1 MESKPSFASARDV
14 SVIHLYES
22 PNHKE
27 LSGLLALTHVSNL
40 LELIPV
46 DPANPLA
53 IMPAL
58 EETLTGQRALLPV
71 PANDPARTNLLRNT
85 LSPGAPI
92 DSGIALVVSTSG
104 STGKP
109 KGAMLTPANLIAS
122 ADATHQALGGEG
134 QWLLAMPAAYIAG
147 LQVLVRSMVA
157 GVEPAFVDLS
167 HGFHVSEFAER
178 AHELARTGERAYT
191 ALTPMQLAKATSTL
205 KGIEALRTFTAV
217 LVGGAATNPRL
228 LESAAKLRIN
238 VVTTY
243 GSSETSGGCVY
254 NGRPIAG
261 ARVKIIDGR
270 IHLGGPMVA
279 RGYRGFD
286 SSDLKDGWFRTS
298 DAGSLE
304 GGVLTVLGRTDN
316 VISSGGFKLHPEVL
330 EEELL
335 LIDGV
340 TAACVIGKD
349 DERFGQR
356 ICAAYTGSA
365 SVPDILDALADAEDA
380 GRITHWQI
388 PKELKAVAAL
398 PQLGPGKV
406 NRAAVRELF

>member
-1 MESKPSFASARDV
+1 MT
-14 SVIHLYES
+14 Y
-22 PNHKE
+22 
-27 LSGLLALTHVSNL
+27 L
-40 LELIPV
+40 LELLPV

-53 IMPAL
+53 ILPAL
-58 EETLTGQRALLPV
+58 EEALTGQRTLLPV

-85 LSPGAPI
+85 LKPGAPI
-92 DSGIALVVSTSG
+92 DNDIALVVSTSG

-109 KGAMLTPANLIAS
+109 KGAMLTPANLISS

-147 LQVLVRSMVA
+147 IQVLIRSMVA
-157 GVEPAFVDLS
+157 GVEPAFIDLTR
-167 HGFHVSEFAER
+167 GFNVAEFAAR
-178 AHELARTGERAYT
+178 AHELAQTGERTYT
-191 ALTPMQLAKATSTL
+191 ALTPIQLAKATSTL
-205 KGIEALRTFTAV
+205 KGIDALRTFSAV

-254 NGRPIAG
+254 DGRPIAG
-261 ARVKIIDGR
+261 ARVRIVDGR

-279 RGYRGFD
+279 RGYHHLD
-286 SSDLKDGWFRTS
+286 SPDLQDGWFRTS
-298 DAGSLE
+298 DAGELDS
-304 GGVLTVLGRTDN
+304 GVLTVLGRTDN
-316 VISSGGFKLHPEVL
+316 VISSGGLKLHPEVL

-340 TAACVIGKD
+340 TAATVIGKD
-349 DERFGQR
+349 DDRFGQR
-356 ICAAYTGSA
+356 ICAAYTRSA

-380 GRITHWQI
+380 GRIAHWQI
-388 PKELKAVAAL
+388 PKELKVVAAL

-406 NRAAVRELF
+406 DRAAVMELF

>member
-1 MESKPSFASARDV
+1 MNNR
-14 SVIHLYES
+14 
-22 PNHKE
+22 
-27 LSGLLALTHVSNL
+27 
-40 LELIPV
+40 LEILPV

-58 EETLTGQRALLPV
+58 EEALTGQRALLPV
-71 PANDPARTNLLRNT
+71 PTNDPTRANLLRNT
-85 LSPGAPI
+85 QGVGQLI
-92 DSGIALVVSTSG
+92 DANVALVVATSG
-104 STGKP
+104 STGRP
-109 KGAMLTPANLIAS
+109 KGAMLTAANLISS

-147 LQVLVRSMVA
+147 LQVLIRSMVA
-157 GVEPAFVDLS
+157 GVEPAFIDLTR
-167 HGFHVSEFAER
+167 GFNVAEFAAR
-178 AHELARTGERAYT
+178 AHELAQTGERTYT

-205 KGIEALRTFTAV
+205 KGIDALRAFSAV

-228 LESAAKLRIN
+228 LESAAKLHIN

-261 ARVKIIDGR
+261 AHVKIVDGR

-279 RGYRGFD
+279 RGYHNFD
-286 SSDLKDGWFRTS
+286 SLPLADDLKDGWFRTS

-304 GGVLTVLGRTDN
+304 NGVLTVLGRTDN
-316 VISSGGFKLHPEVL
+316 VISSGGLKLHPEVL

-335 LIDGV
+335 RIDGV
-340 TAACVIGKD
+340 TAACVVGKQD
-349 DERFGQR
+349 ARFGQR

-380 GRITHWQI
+380 GRIAHWQI
-388 PKELKAVAAL
+388 PKELKSVAAL

-406 NRAAVRELF
+406 DRAAVLELFD

>member
-1 MESKPSFASARDV
+1 M
-14 SVIHLYES
+14 
-22 PNHKE
+22 
-27 LSGLLALTHVSNL
+27 THL
-40 LELIPV
+40 LELLPV

-53 IMPAL
+53 SMPAL
-58 EETLTGQRALLPV
+58 EEALTGQRTLLPV

-85 LSPGAPI
+85 LKPGAPI
-92 DSGIALVVSTSG
+92 DEDIALVVSTSG

-109 KGAMLTPANLIAS
+109 KGAMLTPANLISS
-122 ADATHQALGGEG
+122 ADATHQVLGGEG

-147 LQVLVRSMVA
+147 IQVLIRSMVA
-157 GVEPAFVDLS
+157 GVEPAFIDLTR
-167 HGFHVSEFAER
+167 GFNVAEFAAR
-178 AHELARTGERAYT
+178 AHELARTGERTYT

-205 KGIEALRTFTAV
+205 KGIDALRTFSAV

-228 LESAAKLRIN
+228 LDSARKLRIN

-261 ARVKIIDGR
+261 AHVKIQDGR

-279 RGYRGFD
+279 RGYHSVD
-286 SSDLKDGWFRTS
+286 SLPLADDLKDGWFRTS
-298 DAGSLE
+298 DAGELE

-335 LIDGV
+335 RIDGV
-340 TAACVIGKD
+340 TAACVVGKQD
-349 DERFGQR
+349 ARFGQR

-365 SVPDILDALADAEDA
+365 AVPDILDALADAEDA
-380 GRITHWQI
+380 GRIAHWQI
-388 PKELKAVAAL
+388 PKELKSVAAL

-406 NRAAVRELF
+406 NRTAVLELFD

>member
-1 MESKPSFASARDV
+1 M
-14 SVIHLYES
+14 
-22 PNHKE
+22 
-27 LSGLLALTHVSNL
+27 THL
-40 LELIPV
+40 LELLPV

-58 EETLTGQRALLPV
+58 EEALTGQRTLLPV

-85 LSPGAPI
+85 LKPGAPI
-92 DSGIALVVSTSG
+92 DEDIALVVSTSG

-109 KGAMLTPANLIAS
+109 KGAMLTPANLISS

-134 QWLLAMPAAYIAG
+134 QWLLAMPTAYIAG

-157 GVEPAFVDLS
+157 GVEPAYVDLS
-167 HGFHVSEFAER
+167 RGFNVAEFAAR
-178 AHELARTGERAYT
+178 AHELAQTGERTYT

-205 KGIEALRTFTAV
+205 KGIDALRTFSAV

-228 LESAAKLRIN
+228 LDSAKKLRIN

-261 ARVKIIDGR
+261 AHVKIVDGR

-279 RGYRGFD
+279 RGYHHLD
-286 SSDLKDGWFRTS
+286 SPDLQDGWFRTS

-304 GGVLTVLGRTDN
+304 NGVLTVLGRTDN
-316 VISSGGFKLHPEVL
+316 VISSGGLKLHPEVL

-335 LIDGV
+335 RIDGV
-340 TAACVIGKD
+340 TAACVVGKQD
-349 DERFGQR
+349 ARFGQR

-365 SVPDILDALADAEDA
+365 AVPDILDALADAEDA
-380 GRITHWQI
+380 GRIAHWQI
-388 PKELKAVAAL
+388 PKELKSVAAL

-406 NRAAVRELF
+406 NRTAVLELFD

>member
-1 MESKPSFASARDV
+1 M
-14 SVIHLYES
+14 
-22 PNHKE
+22 
-27 LSGLLALTHVSNL
+27 TNL
-40 LELIPV
+40 LELFPV

-58 EETLTGQRALLPV
+58 EEALTGQRALLPA

-85 LSPGAPI
+85 LEPGAPI
-92 DSGIALVVSTSG
+92 DDDIALVVSTSG

-109 KGAMLTPANLIAS
+109 KGAMLTPANLISS

-147 LQVLVRSMVA
+147 IQVLIRSMVA
-157 GVEPAFVDLS
+157 GVEPAYIDLTR
-167 HGFHVSEFAER
+167 GFNVAEFAER
-178 AHELARTGERAYT
+178 AEELATTGERTYT

-205 KGIEALRTFTAV
+205 KGIDALRTFSAV

-228 LESAAKLRIN
+228 LESASKLRIN

-254 NGRPIAG
+254 DGSPIAG
-261 ARVKIIDGR
+261 ARVKIVDGR

-279 RGYRGFD
+279 RGYRNVD
-286 SSDLKDGWFRTS
+286 SPDLQDSWFRTS
-298 DAGSLE
+298 DAGSLIDDH
-304 GGVLTVLGRTDN
+304 LTVHGRIDN
-316 VISSGGFKLHPEVL
+316 IIDSGGLKLHPEVL
-330 EEELL
+330 ESFLL
-335 LIDGV
+335 KVEGV
-340 TAACVIGKD
+340 TGACVVGKQD
-349 DERFGQR
+349 ARFGER

-365 SVPDILDALADAEDA
+365 TVADIMDAFDDAEDA
-380 GRITHWQI
+380 GEIARWQV
-388 PKELKAVAAL
+388 PKEIKVVPAL

-406 NRAAVRELF
+406 DRAAVRELF

>member
-1 MESKPSFASARDV
+1 MAVRMQCFCESTNKRRP
-14 SVIHLYES
+14 HELLPLS
-22 PNHKE
+22 PV
-27 LSGLLALTHVSNL
+27 THL
-40 LELIPV
+40 LELHPV
-46 DPANPLA
+46 DPADPLA

-58 EETLTGQRALLPV
+58 EEALTGGRTLLPT
-71 PANDPARTNLLRNT
+71 PADDRARTNLLRAT
-85 LSPGAPI
+85 LGVGEPI
-92 DSGIALVVSTSG
+92 DDDIALVVSTSG
-104 STGKP
+104 STGRP
-109 KGAMLTPANLIAS
+109 KGAMLTPANLISS

-147 LQVLVRSMVA
+147 IQVLVRSMVA
-157 GVEPAFVDLS
+157 GVEPAALDLS
-167 HGFHVSEFAER
+167 RGFNVAEFAAR
-178 AHELARTGERAYT
+178 AHELAQTGERTYT

-205 KGIEALRTFTAV
+205 QGIDALRTFDAV

-261 ARVKIIDGR
+261 ARVKIVDGR

-279 RGYRGFD
+279 RSYHSVD
-286 SSDLKDGWFRTS
+286 SLPLADDLKDGWFRTS

-316 VISSGGFKLHPEVL
+316 VISSGGLKLHPEVL
-330 EEELL
+330 EAELL
-335 LIDGV
+335 RIDGV
-340 TAACVIGKD
+340 TAICVIGKED
-349 DERFGQR
+349 DRLGQR

-380 GRITHWQI
+380 GRISHWQI
-388 PKELKAVAAL
+388 PKELKVVAAL

-406 NRAAVRELF
+406 DRAAVKELF

>member
-1 MESKPSFASARDV
+1 MTVDRMQCFDESTNKRRP
-14 SVIHLYES
+14 H
-22 PNHKE
+22 
-27 LSGLLALTHVSNL
+27 GLLPFYPVTHL
-40 LELIPV
+40 LELLPV

-58 EETLTGQRALLPV
+58 EEALTGQRTLLPV
-71 PANDPARTNLLRNT
+71 PANDPARANLLRNT
-85 LSPGAPI
+85 LKPGAPI
-92 DSGIALVVSTSG
+92 DDDIALVVSTSG
-104 STGKP
+104 STGTP
-109 KGAMLTPANLIAS
+109 KGAMLTPANLIS
-122 ADATHQALGGEG
+122 SSDATHQALGGEG

-147 LQVLVRSMVA
+147 IQVLVRSMVV
-157 GVEPAFVDLS
+157 GVEPAFIDLS
-167 HGFHVSEFAER
+167 HGFNVAEFAAR
-178 AHELARTGERAYT
+178 AHELARTGERTYT

-205 KGIEALRTFTAV
+205 QGIDALRTFDAV

-261 ARVKIIDGR
+261 ARVKIVDGR

-279 RGYRGFD
+279 RGYHRLD
-286 SSDLKDGWFRTS
+286 SPDLADGWFRTS

-316 VISSGGFKLHPEVL
+316 VISSGGLKLHPEVL
-330 EEELL
+330 EAELL
-335 LIDGV
+335 RIDGV
-340 TAACVIGKD
+340 TAATVIGKND
-349 DERFGQR
+349 DRLGQR

-380 GRITHWQI
+380 GRIAHWQI
-388 PKELKAVAAL
+388 PKELKVVAAL

-406 NRAAVRELF
+406 DRAAVRELF

>member
-1 MESKPSFASARDV
+1 M
-14 SVIHLYES
+14 
-22 PNHKE
+22 
-27 LSGLLALTHVSNL
+27 THL
-40 LELIPV
+40 LELLPV

-58 EETLTGQRALLPV
+58 EEALTGQRTLLPV

-85 LSPGAPI
+85 LKPGAPI
-92 DSGIALVVSTSG
+92 DDDIALVVSTSG

-109 KGAMLTPANLIAS
+109 KGAMLTPANLISS

-157 GVEPAFVDLS
+157 GVEPAYVDLS
-167 HGFHVSEFAER
+167 RGFNVAEFAAR
-178 AHELARTGERAYT
+178 AHELAQTGERTYT

-205 KGIEALRTFTAV
+205 KGIDALRTFSAV

-228 LESAAKLRIN
+228 LDSAKKLRIN

-261 ARVKIIDGR
+261 AHVKIVDGR

-279 RGYRGFD
+279 RGYHHLD
-286 SSDLKDGWFRTS
+286 SPDLQDGWFRTS

-304 GGVLTVLGRTDN
+304 NGVLTVLGRTDN
-316 VISSGGFKLHPEVL
+316 VISSGGLKLHPEVL

-335 LIDGV
+335 RIDGV
-340 TAACVIGKD
+340 TAACVVGKQD
-349 DERFGQR
+349 ARFGQR

-365 SVPDILDALADAEDA
+365 AVPDILDALADAEDA
-380 GRITHWQI
+380 GRIAHWQI
-388 PKELKAVAAL
+388 PKELKSVAAL

-406 NRAAVRELF
+406 NRTAVLELFD

>member
-1 MESKPSFASARDV
+1 M
-14 SVIHLYES
+14 
-22 PNHKE
+22 
-27 LSGLLALTHVSNL
+27 THL
-40 LELIPV
+40 LELLPV

-53 IMPAL
+53 IVPAL
-58 EETLTGQRALLPV
+58 EEALTGQRTLLPV
-71 PANDPARTNLLRNT
+71 PANDPARANLLRNT
-85 LSPGAPI
+85 LKPGAPI
-92 DSGIALVVSTSG
+92 GDDIALVVSTSG
-104 STGKP
+104 STGTP
-109 KGAMLTPANLIAS
+109 KGAMLTPANLISS

-147 LQVLVRSMVA
+147 IQVLIRSMVA
-157 GVEPAFVDLS
+157 GVEPAFIDLS
-167 HGFHVSEFAER
+167 HGFNVAEFAAR
-178 AHELARTGERAYT
+178 AHELAKTGERTYT

-205 KGIEALRTFTAV
+205 KGIDALRTFSAV

-261 ARVKIIDGR
+261 AHVKIVDGR

-279 RGYRGFD
+279 RGYHQID
-286 SSDLKDGWFRTS
+286 SPDLKDGWFRTS

-304 GGVLTVLGRTDN
+304 NGVLTVLGRTDN
-316 VISSGGFKLHPEVL
+316 VISSGGLKLHPEVL
-330 EEELL
+330 EEQLL
-335 LIDGV
+335 RIDGV
-340 TAACVIGKD
+340 TAATVIGKD
-349 DERFGQR
+349 DDRLGQR

-365 SVPDILDALADAEDA
+365 TVPDILDALADAEDA
-380 GRITHWQI
+380 GRIAHWQI
-388 PKELKAVAAL
+388 PKELKVVAAL

-406 NRAAVRELF
+406 DRVAVKELF

>member
-1 MESKPSFASARDV
+1 MSDV
-14 SVIHLYES
+14 
-22 PNHKE
+22 
-27 LSGLLALTHVSNL
+27 TRL
-40 LELIPV
+40 LELLPV

-58 EETLTGQRALLPV
+58 EEALTGQRTLLPV

-85 LSPGAPI
+85 LKPGAPI
-92 DSGIALVVSTSG
+92 DDDIALVVSTSG
-104 STGKP
+104 STGTP
-109 KGAMLTPANLIAS
+109 KGAMLTPANLISS

-147 LQVLVRSMVA
+147 IQVLVRSMVA
-157 GVEPAFVDLS
+157 GVEPAFIDLS
-167 HGFHVSEFAER
+167 HGFNVAEFAAR
-178 AHELARTGERAYT
+178 AHELAQTGERTYT

-205 KGIEALRTFTAV
+205 QGIDALRTFDAV

-261 ARVKIIDGR
+261 ARVKIVDGR

-279 RGYRGFD
+279 RGYHRLN
-286 SSDLKDGWFRTS
+286 SPDLADGWFRTS

-316 VISSGGFKLHPEVL
+316 VISSGGLKLHPEVL
-330 EEELL
+330 EAELL
-335 LIDGV
+335 RIDGV
-340 TAACVIGKD
+340 TATCVIGKED
-349 DERFGQR
+349 DRLGQR

-380 GRITHWQI
+380 GRIAHWQI
-388 PKELKAVAAL
+388 PKELKVVPAL

-406 NRAAVRELF
+406 DRAAVKELF

>member
-1 MESKPSFASARDV
+1 MCD
-14 SVIHLYES
+14 
-22 PNHKE
+22 
-27 LSGLLALTHVSNL
+27 VSNL
-40 LELIPV
+40 LELLPV

-53 IMPAL
+53 VMPAL
-58 EETLTGQRALLPV
+58 EEALTGQRTLLPV

-85 LSPGAPI
+85 LKPGGPI
-92 DSGIALVVSTSG
+92 DDDIALVVSTSG

-147 LQVLVRSMVA
+147 IQVLVRSMVA

-167 HGFHVSEFAER
+167 HGFNVAEFAAR
-178 AHELARTGERAYT
+178 AHELAQTGERTYT

-205 KGIEALRTFTAV
+205 QGIDALRAFDAV

-261 ARVKIIDGR
+261 ARVKIVDGR

-279 RGYRGFD
+279 RGYHRLD
-286 SSDLKDGWFRTS
+286 SPDLTDGWFRTS

-304 GGVLTVLGRTDN
+304 GGALTVLGRTDN

-330 EEELL
+330 EAELL

-340 TAACVIGKD
+340 TATCVIGKED
-349 DERFGQR
+349 DRLGQR

-365 SVPDILDALADAEDA
+365 SVPDVLDALADAEDA
-380 GRITHWQI
+380 GRIAHWQI
-388 PKELKAVAAL
+388 PKELKVVPAL

-406 NRAAVRELF
+406 DRAAVKELF

>member
-1 MESKPSFASARDV
+1 M
-14 SVIHLYES
+14 
-22 PNHKE
+22 
-27 LSGLLALTHVSNL
+27 THL
-40 LELIPV
+40 LELLPV

-58 EETLTGQRALLPV
+58 EEALTGQRTLLTV

-85 LSPGAPI
+85 LKPGAPI
-92 DSGIALVVSTSG
+92 DEDIALVVSTSG

-109 KGAMLTPANLIAS
+109 KGAMLTPTNLISS

-157 GVEPAFVDLS
+157 GVEPAYVDLTR
-167 HGFHVSEFAER
+167 GFNVAEFAAR
-178 AHELARTGERAYT
+178 AHELARTGERTYT

-205 KGIEALRTFTAV
+205 KGIDALRTFSAV

-261 ARVKIIDGR
+261 AHVKIVDGR

-279 RGYRGFD
+279 RGYHHLD
-286 SSDLKDGWFRTS
+286 SPDLQDGWFRTS
-298 DAGSLE
+298 DAGELE

-316 VISSGGFKLHPEVL
+316 VISSGGLKLHPEVL

-335 LIDGV
+335 RIDGV
-340 TAACVIGKD
+340 TAACVVGKQD
-349 DERFGQR
+349 ARFGQR

-380 GRITHWQI
+380 GRIAHWQI
-388 PKELKAVAAL
+388 PKELKSVAAL

-406 NRAAVRELF
+406 DRAAVLELFD

>member
-1 MESKPSFASARDV
+1 V
-14 SVIHLYES
+14 
-22 PNHKE
+22 
-27 LSGLLALTHVSNL
+27 TNL
-40 LELIPV
+40 LELLPV
-46 DPANPLA
+46 APANPLA

-58 EETLTGQRALLPV
+58 EEALTGQRALLPV

-85 LSPGAPI
+85 LEPGAPI
-92 DSGIALVVSTSG
+92 DDDIALVVSTSG

-109 KGAMLTPANLIAS
+109 KGAMLTPANLISS

-147 LQVLVRSMVA
+147 IQVLVRSMVA

-167 HGFHVSEFAER
+167 RGFNVAEFVARAE
-178 AHELARTGERAYT
+178 ELATTGERTYT

-205 KGIEALRTFTAV
+205 KGIDALRTFSAV

-228 LESAAKLRIN
+228 LESANKLRIN

-254 NGRPIAG
+254 DGSPIAG
-261 ARVKIIDGR
+261 ARVKIVDGR

-279 RGYRGFD
+279 RGYRGFQ
-286 SSDLKDGWFRTS
+286 SPDLQDGWFRTS
-298 DAGSLE
+298 DAGSLIDDH
-304 GGVLTVLGRTDN
+304 LTVHGRIDN
-316 VISSGGFKLHPEVL
+316 IIDSGGLKLHPEVL
-330 EEELL
+330 ETFLL
-335 LIDGV
+335 KVEGV
-340 TAACVIGKD
+340 TGACVVGKQD
-349 DERFGQR
+349 ARFGER

-365 SVPDILDALADAEDA
+365 TVADIMNAFDDAEDA
-380 GRITHWQI
+380 GEIARWQV
-388 PKELKAVAAL
+388 PKEIKVVPAL

-406 NRAAVRELF
+406 DRVAVRELF

>member
-1 MESKPSFASARDV
+1 M
-14 SVIHLYES
+14 
-22 PNHKE
+22 
-27 LSGLLALTHVSNL
+27 THL
-40 LELIPV
+40 LELLPV

-53 IMPAL
+53 IIPAL
-58 EETLTGQRALLPV
+58 EEALTGQRTLLPV

-85 LSPGAPI
+85 LKPGAPI
-92 DSGIALVVSTSG
+92 DEDIALVVSTSG

-109 KGAMLTPANLIAS
+109 KGAMLTPANLISS

-147 LQVLVRSMVA
+147 IQVLIRSMVA
-157 GVEPAFVDLS
+157 GVEPAYVDLTR
-167 HGFHVSEFAER
+167 GFNVAEFAAR
-178 AHELARTGERAYT
+178 AHELAQTGERTYT

-205 KGIEALRTFTAV
+205 KGIDALRAFSAV

-228 LESAAKLRIN
+228 LESAAKLHIN

-261 ARVKIIDGR
+261 AHVKIVDGR

-279 RGYRGFD
+279 RGYHRVD
-286 SSDLKDGWFRTS
+286 SLPLADDLKDGWFRTS
-298 DAGSLE
+298 DAGELE

-316 VISSGGFKLHPEVL
+316 VISSGGLKLHPEVL

-335 LIDGV
+335 RIDGV
-340 TAACVIGKD
+340 TAACVVGKQD
-349 DERFGQR
+349 ARFGQR

-365 SVPDILDALADAEDA
+365 AVPDILDALADAEDTS
-380 GRITHWQI
+380 RIAHWQI
-388 PKELKAVAAL
+388 PKELKSVAAL

-406 NRAAVRELF
+406 DRAAVLELFD

>member
-1 MESKPSFASARDV
+1 M
-14 SVIHLYES
+14 
-22 PNHKE
+22 
-27 LSGLLALTHVSNL
+27 SNL
-40 LELIPV
+40 LELLPV

-53 IMPAL
+53 VMPAL
-58 EETLTGQRALLPV
+58 EEALTGQRTLLPV

-85 LSPGAPI
+85 LKPGAPI
-92 DSGIALVVSTSG
+92 DDDIALVVSTSG
-104 STGKP
+104 STGTP
-109 KGAMLTPANLIAS
+109 KGAMLTPANLISS

-147 LQVLVRSMVA
+147 IQVLVRSMVA

-167 HGFHVSEFAER
+167 HGFNVAEFAAR
-178 AHELARTGERAYT
+178 THELARTGERTYT
-191 ALTPMQLAKATSTL
+191 ALTPMQLAKVTSTL
-205 KGIEALRTFTAV
+205 QGIDALRTFDAV

-261 ARVKIIDGR
+261 ARVKIVDGR

-279 RGYRGFD
+279 RGYHRLD
-286 SSDLKDGWFRTS
+286 SPDLTDGWFRTS

-304 GGVLTVLGRTDN
+304 GGALTVLGRTDN

-330 EEELL
+330 EAELL

-340 TAACVIGKD
+340 TATCVIGKED
-349 DERFGQR
+349 DRLGQR

-365 SVPDILDALADAEDA
+365 SVPDVLDALADAEDA
-380 GRITHWQI
+380 GRIAHWQI
-388 PKELKAVAAL
+388 PKELKVVAAL

-406 NRAAVRELF
+406 DRAAVRELF

>member
-1 MESKPSFASARDV
+1 M
-14 SVIHLYES
+14 
-22 PNHKE
+22 
-27 LSGLLALTHVSNL
+27 THL
-40 LELIPV
+40 LELLPV

-58 EETLTGQRALLPV
+58 EEALTGQRTLLPV
-71 PANDPARTNLLRNT
+71 PANDPARANLLRNT
-85 LSPGAPI
+85 LKPGAPI
-92 DSGIALVVSTSG
+92 GDDIALVVSTSG
-104 STGKP
+104 STGTP
-109 KGAMLTPANLIAS
+109 KGAMLTPANLISS

-147 LQVLVRSMVA
+147 IQVLVRSMVA

-167 HGFHVSEFAER
+167 HGFNVAEFAAR
-178 AHELARTGERAYT
+178 AHELAQTGERTYT

-205 KGIEALRTFTAV
+205 QGIDALRTFDAV

-228 LESAAKLRIN
+228 LESAAELRIN

-261 ARVKIIDGR
+261 ARVKIVDGR

-279 RGYRGFD
+279 RSYHLLD
-286 SSDLKDGWFRTS
+286 SPDLADGWFRTS

-316 VISSGGFKLHPEVL
+316 VISSGGLKLHPEVL
-330 EEELL
+330 EAELL
-335 LIDGV
+335 RIDGV
-340 TAACVIGKD
+340 TATCVIGKD
-349 DERFGQR
+349 DDRLGQR

-365 SVPDILDALADAEDA
+365 SVPDVLGALADAEDA
-380 GRITHWQI
+380 GRIAHWQI
-388 PKELKAVAAL
+388 PKELKVVAAL

-406 NRAAVRELF
+406 DRAAVRELF

>member
-1 MESKPSFASARDV
+1 MSD
-14 SVIHLYES
+14 
-22 PNHKE
+22 
-27 LSGLLALTHVSNL
+27 VSNL
-40 LELIPV
+40 LELLPV

-53 IMPAL
+53 VMPAL
-58 EETLTGQRALLPV
+58 EEALTGQRTLLPV

-85 LSPGAPI
+85 LKPGAPI
-92 DSGIALVVSTSG
+92 DDDIALVVSTSG
-104 STGKP
+104 STGTP
-109 KGAMLTPANLIAS
+109 KGAMLTPANLISS

-147 LQVLVRSMVA
+147 IQVLVRSMVA
-157 GVEPAFVDLS
+157 GVEPAFIDLS
-167 HGFHVSEFAER
+167 HGFNVAEFAAR
-178 AHELARTGERAYT
+178 AHELAQTGERTST

-205 KGIEALRTFTAV
+205 QGIDALRTFDAV

-261 ARVKIIDGR
+261 ARVKIVNGR

-279 RGYRGFD
+279 RGYHRID
-286 SSDLKDGWFRTS
+286 SPDLTDGWFRTS
-298 DAGSLE
+298 DAGSLDD
-304 GGVLTVLGRTDN
+304 GVLTVLGRTDN
-316 VISSGGFKLHPEVL
+316 VISSGGLKLHPEVL
-330 EEELL
+330 EAELL

-340 TAACVIGKD
+340 TATCVIGKED
-349 DERFGQR
+349 DRLGQR

-365 SVPDILDALADAEDA
+365 SVPDVLDALADAEDA
-380 GRITHWQI
+380 GRIAHWQI
-388 PKELKAVAAL
+388 PKELKVVAAL

-406 NRAAVRELF
+406 DRAAVKELF

>member
-1 MESKPSFASARDV
+1 MS
-14 SVIHLYES
+14 H
-22 PNHKE
+22 
-27 LSGLLALTHVSNL
+27 L
-40 LELIPV
+40 LELLPV

-58 EETLTGQRALLPV
+58 EEALTGQRTLLPV
-71 PANDPARTNLLRNT
+71 PANDPARANLLRNT
-85 LSPGAPI
+85 LKPGAPI
-92 DSGIALVVSTSG
+92 DDDIALVVSTSG

-109 KGAMLTPANLIAS
+109 KGAMLTPANLISS

-147 LQVLVRSMVA
+147 IQVLIRSMVA
-157 GVEPAFVDLS
+157 GVEPAYVDLTR
-167 HGFHVSEFAER
+167 GFNVAEFAAR
-178 AHELARTGERAYT
+178 AHELASTGERTYT
-191 ALTPMQLAKATSTL
+191 ALTPMQLAKTTSTL
-205 KGIEALRTFTAV
+205 QGIDALRAFDAV

-261 ARVKIIDGR
+261 AHVKIVDGR

-279 RGYRGFD
+279 RGYHSVD
-286 SSDLKDGWFRTS
+286 SLPLADDLKDGWFRTS

-304 GGVLTVLGRTDN
+304 GGVLTALGRTDN
-316 VISSGGFKLHPEVL
+316 VISSGGLKLHPEVL
-330 EEELL
+330 EAELL
-335 LIDGV
+335 RIDGV
-340 TAACVIGKD
+340 TAATVIGKD
-349 DERFGQR
+349 DDRLGQR

-380 GRITHWQI
+380 GRIAHWQI
-388 PKELKAVAAL
+388 PKELKVVAAL

-406 NRAAVRELF
+406 DRAAVRELF

>member
-1 MESKPSFASARDV
+1 M
-14 SVIHLYES
+14 
-22 PNHKE
+22 
-27 LSGLLALTHVSNL
+27 THL
-40 LELIPV
+40 LELLPV

-58 EETLTGQRALLPV
+58 EEALTGQRTLLPV

-85 LSPGAPI
+85 LKPGAPI
-92 DSGIALVVSTSG
+92 DDDIALVVSTSG

-109 KGAMLTPANLIAS
+109 KGAMLTPANLISS

-157 GVEPAFVDLS
+157 GVEPAYVDLS
-167 HGFHVSEFAER
+167 RGFNVAEFAAR
-178 AHELARTGERAYT
+178 AHELAQTGERTYT

-205 KGIEALRTFTAV
+205 KGIDALRTFSAV

-228 LESAAKLRIN
+228 LDSAKKLRIN

-261 ARVKIIDGR
+261 AHVKIVDGR

-279 RGYRGFD
+279 RGYHHLD
-286 SSDLKDGWFRTS
+286 SPDLQDGWFRTS

-304 GGVLTVLGRTDN
+304 NGVLTVLGRTDN
-316 VISSGGFKLHPEVL
+316 VISSGGLKLHPEVL

-335 LIDGV
+335 RIDGV
-340 TAACVIGKD
+340 TAACVVGKQD
-349 DERFGQR
+349 ARFGQR
-356 ICAAYTGSA
+356 LCAAYTGSA
-365 SVPDILDALADAEDA
+365 AVPDILDALADAEDA
-380 GRITHWQI
+380 GRIAHWQI
-388 PKELKAVAAL
+388 PKELKSVAAL

-406 NRAAVRELF
+406 NRTAVLELFD

>member
-1 MESKPSFASARDV
+1 M
-14 SVIHLYES
+14 
-22 PNHKE
+22 
-27 LSGLLALTHVSNL
+27 THL
-40 LELIPV
+40 LELLPV

-53 IMPAL
+53 SMPAL
-58 EETLTGQRALLPV
+58 EEALTGQRTLLPV

-85 LSPGAPI
+85 LKPGAPI
-92 DSGIALVVSTSG
+92 DEDIALVVSTSG

-109 KGAMLTPANLIAS
+109 KGAMLTPANLISS
-122 ADATHQALGGEG
+122 ADATHQVLGGEG

-147 LQVLVRSMVA
+147 IQVLIRSMVA
-157 GVEPAFVDLS
+157 GVEPAFIDLTR
-167 HGFHVSEFAER
+167 GFNVAEFAAR
-178 AHELARTGERAYT
+178 AHELARTGERTYT

-205 KGIEALRTFTAV
+205 KGIDALRTFSAV

-228 LESAAKLRIN
+228 LDSARKLRIN

-261 ARVKIIDGR
+261 AHVKIQDGR

-279 RGYRGFD
+279 RGYHSVD
-286 SSDLKDGWFRTS
+286 SLPLADDLKDGWFRTS
-298 DAGSLE
+298 DAGELE

-335 LIDGV
+335 RIDGV
-340 TAACVIGKD
+340 TAACVVGKQD
-349 DERFGQR
+349 ARFGQR

-365 SVPDILDALADAEDA
+365 AVPDILDALADAEDA
-380 GRITHWQI
+380 GRIAHWQI
-388 PKELKAVAAL
+388 PKELKSVAAL

-406 NRAAVRELF
+406 DRAAVLELFD

>member
-1 MESKPSFASARDV
+1 M
-14 SVIHLYES
+14 
-22 PNHKE
+22 
-27 LSGLLALTHVSNL
+27 THL
-40 LELIPV
+40 LELLPV

-58 EETLTGQRALLPV
+58 EEALTGQRTLLPV

-85 LSPGAPI
+85 LKPGAPI
-92 DSGIALVVSTSG
+92 DDDIALVVSTSG

-109 KGAMLTPANLIAS
+109 KGAMLTPANLISS

-147 LQVLVRSMVA
+147 IQVLVRSMVA
-157 GVEPAFVDLS
+157 GVEPAYVDLS
-167 HGFHVSEFAER
+167 RGFNVAEFAAR
-178 AHELARTGERAYT
+178 AHELARTGERTYT

-205 KGIEALRTFTAV
+205 KGIDALRTFSAV

-261 ARVKIIDGR
+261 AHVRIVDGR

-279 RGYRGFD
+279 RGYHHRD
-286 SSDLKDGWFRTS
+286 SPDLQDGWFRTS
-298 DAGSLE
+298 DAGELE

-316 VISSGGFKLHPEVL
+316 VISSGGLKLHPEVL

-335 LIDGV
+335 RIDGV
-340 TAACVIGKD
+340 TAACVVGKQD
-349 DERFGQR
+349 ARFGQR

-365 SVPDILDALADAEDA
+365 AVPDILDALADAEDA
-380 GRITHWQI
+380 GRIAHWQI
-388 PKELKAVAAL
+388 PKELKSVAAL

-406 NRAAVRELF
+406 NRTAVKELF